1 MHAFLELLQVED
13 AQVLARYDHPAWGG
27 GAAVTRRAHGDG
39 SATYIGAMTSPE
51 TLRALLAHTLREAGL
66 WDWPQEIDAVAVRR
80 GVNSRG
86 REVTFLLNYSGSTVT
101 LPSPVAGCSVLA
113 GGAEEDSAPRIEHG
127 QSLEIGA
134 WDLVVL
140 ES

>member
-1 MHAFLELLQVED
+1 M
-13 AQVLARYDHPAWGG
+13 
-27 GAAVTRRAHGDG
+27 
-39 SATYIGAMTSPE
+39 
-51 TLRALLAHTLREAGL
+51 
-66 WDWPQEIDAVAVRR
+66 RR